1 VASEEIIR
9 FFIEEGKEHLDTL
22 ERGLIDLKAS
32 VQDPEMVNEMFR
44 AAHSVKGGAA
54 MLGFSSIQKT
64 AHRFEDHF
72 KVLKDT
78 PIAVDQKLETLFLKG
93 LDTLRELL
101 EMLQGP
107 FGLQEEEAE
116 KVMQEA
122 DPAFAELQKHLAF
135 LESGGGGG
143 SEAGGLPGDFSV
155 QVVDVLKQMLQ
166 VFRHKESSEGRQRLG
181 VFCQHL
187 SEIAGDQSGWKSTV
201 EMAQKAIANSANPY
215 KILAPFVIKEL
226 KQASDVLASNPNAEL
241 APSSSLA
248 KLSKIKAGAW
258 SGHIILSLEP
268 RAAAQTLM
276 KEMNKEQLVK
286 LAKTLYKAAQA

>member
-1 VASEEIIR
+1 MASEEIIR

-72 KVLKDT
+72 KILKDT

-101 EMLQGP
+101 EMLQSP

-122 DPAFAELQKHLAF
+122 DPAFAELQQHLAF
-135 LESGGGGG
+135 LESGGGGV
-143 SEAGGLPGDFSV
+143 EVGGLPGDFST

-166 VFRHKESSEGRQRLG
+166 VFRHKESSDSRQRLG

-201 EMAQKAIANSANPY
+201 EMAQKAISNSANPY

-226 KQASDVLASNPNAEL
+226 KQASDALSSDPNAEV
-241 APSSSLA
+241 APSSSLK
-248 KLSKIKAGAW
+248 KLSKIEAGSW
-258 SGHIILSLEP
+258 SKHIILSLEP
-268 RAAAQTLM
+268 KVAAQTLM
-276 KEMNKEQLVK
+276 KEMSKDQLVK